1 MARPTRLKLLGERP
15 VALPDGDPDT
25 RTVAEAFTNG
35 GAPPP
40 VTDAVLAEDIL
51 ALLRQSNERM
61 QGAVSQ
67 VTAVANHA
75 VERAE
80 GAEKMAHEVAD
91 RQTAVATVARVA
103 AQKADAAI
111 DVRRQLAGVTARQL
125 SATLAS
131 LVTFLVDRAPAIM
144 ALIGGWLL
152 WQDTLVD
159 PSPMKLIGLALYGV
173 CVVGPAAWLSY
184 MRR

>member
-1 MARPTRLKLLGERP
+1 MALS
-15 VALPDGDPDT
+15 DDNPDT
-25 RTVAEAFTNG
+25 RTVAEAFNG
-35 GAPPP
+35 GGPPP

-75 VERAE
+75 VERAD
-80 GAEKMAHEVAD
+80 AVEKMAHELSE
-91 RQTAVATVARVA
+91 RQTTVAALATNA
-103 AQKADAAI
+103 AQRADHTVE
-111 DVRRQLAGVTARQL
+111 VRRQLAAQQW

-131 LVTFLVDRAPAIM
+131 LMTFLADRAPAIL

-152 WQDTLVD
+152 WQETLVE
-159 PSPMKLIGLALYGV
+159 PSPMKLIGLALYGA
-173 CVVGPAAWLSY
+173 CVVAPAAFLSY
-184 MRR
+184 ARRT